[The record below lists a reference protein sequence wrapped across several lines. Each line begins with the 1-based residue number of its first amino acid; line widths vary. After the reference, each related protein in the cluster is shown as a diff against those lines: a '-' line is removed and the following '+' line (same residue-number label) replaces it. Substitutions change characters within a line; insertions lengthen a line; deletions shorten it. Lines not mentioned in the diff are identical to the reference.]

1 MKQVD
6 AISGNNSK
14 IDRGILYS
22 NGEGKCLLKKEVVIS
37 GLGVGE
43 ISTMELIYLY
53 VRKYGTIFQDQEFN
67 FSSNFRASFKEN

>member
-37 GLGVGE
+37 GLGEG
-43 ISTMELIYLY
+43 
-53 VRKYGTIFQDQEFN
+53 KYQRWN
-67 FSSNFRASFKEN
+67 